1 MSNHPHERWYVSYG
15 QKSTFV
21 GFLSQSV
28 LINTGLLS
36 ASGNNQQG
44 FVLSFRRI
52 SWIFLP
58 APSKPHPAQL
68 QPLNPQVPQGC
79 PPPARHVFVF
89 EDKIMWGNWRG
100 WRDGFSSSGRAWFG
114 CWKKL
119 SGRVR
124 FWPGVIVDHPW
135 AIFFWRVRAICTR
148 YWANIAIC
156 TRFTFYNVFKS
167 LKKHVNLT
175 YFSQKKRVITT
186 LFVLWQSAYIC
197 PIEVFELNWNIVFSP
212 SKLTEYEIRYSSD
225 NIAHPCCCSL
235 GWLL

>member
-175 YFSQKKRVITT
+175 YFSQKNTR
-186 LFVLWQSAYIC
+186 
-197 PIEVFELNWNIVFSP
+197 NHNIVSFVTKRLYLSHW
-212 SKLTEYEIRYSSD
+212 SIWIELEYRFQPFQIDRIWDTISER
-225 NIAHPCCCSL
+225 
-235 GWLL
+235 